1 MSRPAAQAAKAR
13 HADGD
18 AAGGKAFGEDIAL
31 DGDTLLTVQARGR
44 GVEHQID
51 SEKCAALLV
60 LAEEHAAIPQ
70 HRRTP
75 DACAVQPPR
84 ADKDVLRLLVNEHTV
99 ADLLGQARERA
110 LVQFALAR
118 VGGAVALCL
127 LGGLLEKTLR
137 VGTHGLIRRAL
148 AAREPQM
155 TAAMAASQTSLP

>member
-1 MSRPAAQAAKAR
+1 MKAGNR
-13 HADGD
+13 FGFLPSKRKLAD
-18 AAGGKAFGEDIAL
+18 
-31 DGDTLLTVQARGR
+31 
-44 GVEHQID
+44 
-51 SEKCAALLV
+51 LV
-60 LAEEHAAIPQ
+60 LNE
-70 HRRTP
+70 
-75 DACAVQPPR
+75 PPR
-84 ADKDVLRLLVNEHTV
+84 AGKDVLRLLVNEHTV

-155 TAAMAASQTSLP
+155 TAAVAASQTSLP